1 MVVPQLRRRAQ
12 RFPLMRVEVE
22 VQPDRED
29 AERDDAAVE
38 VAAHFF
44 SLSRGFLRSAS
55 AVCRRFSR
63 GLLRSAVLSPL
74 WSRLGVQWHLTPIA
88 HRAAI
93 KRA

>member
-1 MVVPQLRRRAQ
+1 MS
-12 RFPLMRVEVE
+12 VEVE

>member
-1 MVVPQLRRRAQ
+1 MN
-12 RFPLMRVEVE
+12 VEVE
-22 VQPDRED
+22 MQPDRED

-74 WSRLGVQWHLTPIA
+74 WSRLGVQSCGDGVF
-88 HRAAI
+88 AAVL
-93 KRA
+93 